1 MVKLLRLLGQ
11 LHHFEHGVPKGS
23 GIRRFGARRNR
34 LWVYGFL
41 DLSWAERSSGA
52 WRAGPRTVGFFP
64 ALPSQTLSFF
74 WASW

>member
-11 LHHFEHGVPKGS
+11 LHHFYGVPKGS

-41 DLSWAERSSGA
+41 DLSWADGSQH
-52 WRAGPRTVGFFP
+52 FP
-64 ALPSQTLSFF
+64 GRLSFF
-74 WASW
+74 WASAGSL